1 MRGLLPS
8 VWLLGAA
15 LYTALTLFLSRPVIE
30 DWPLPPHVNE
40 TAVAKQPAKSARLMF
55 KDEALAELAAAEPAT
70 AVKFQPKAAWHN
82 EWAQIAGYTTVGR
95 LRPSATSPVL
105 FAYSV
110 GRPLRVISR
119 EGGFA
124 RVQDLGS
131 GQLGWVRET
140 SLAPFIGGYRQREE
154 RVAEPVVA
162 AAEPAAT
169 MAAVE
174 PAATMSEPESVAVV
188 TPVAVNAVA
197 PAAVKKAQHPR
208 NPAIAAKPR
217 KDTVAAAE
225 PAPRGL
231 FRRKRN
237 QIQQVALGSDNS
249 GVAAI
254 MQRALGRF

>member
-1 MRGLLPS
+1 MTACRWSVTPS
-8 VWLLGAA
+8 
-15 LYTALTLFLSRPVIE
+15 
-30 DWPLPPHVNE
+30 
-40 TAVAKQPAKSARLMF
+40 
-55 KDEALAELAAAEPAT
+55 
-70 AVKFQPKAAWHN
+70 
-82 EWAQIAGYTTVGR
+82 
-95 LRPSATSPVL
+95 TSPAL

-140 SLAPFIGGYRQREE
+140 SLAPFTGGYRQREE

-162 AAEPAAT
+162 AAPPETTVAEPA
-169 MAAVE
+169 
-174 PAATMSEPESVAVV
+174 SEVVV
-188 TPVAVNAVA
+188 TPVAL
-197 PAAVKKAQHPR
+197 KKAPPR
-208 NPAIAAKPR
+208 IPAVAAKPR
-217 KDTVAAAE
+217 KETVAAAE

-237 QIQQVALGSDNS
+237 QVQHVALGNEGT

-254 MQRALGRF
+254 MQRAFGRF

>member
-1 MRGLLPS
+1 MRRLLPS

-15 LYTALTLFLSRPVIE
+15 LYTALTLFLSRPVVE
-30 DWPLPPHVNE
+30 EWPLPPRVNE
-40 TAVAKQPAKSARLMF
+40 TVIAKQPPKAAMLIF
-55 KDEALAELAAAEPAT
+55 QDEPQVELAAAAAPA
-70 AVKFQPKAAWHN
+70 AGARVEWRD

-95 LRPSATSPVL
+95 LHPSSTSPVL

-140 SLAPFIGGYRQREE
+140 SLAPFTGGYRQREE

-162 AAEPAAT
+162 AVEPETTVAEPH
-169 MAAVE
+169 
-174 PAATMSEPESVAVV
+174 SEVVA
-188 TPVAVNAVA
+188 TPVAL
-197 PAAVKKAQHPR
+197 KKAPPR
-208 NPAIAAKPR
+208 IPAVAAKPR
-217 KDTVAAAE
+217 KETVAAAE

-237 QIQQVALGSDNS
+237 QVQHVALGSQGT

>member
-1 MRGLLPS
+1 MRRLLPS

-15 LYTALTLFLSRPVIE
+15 LYTALTLFLIRPVVE
-30 DWPLPPHVNE
+30 EWPLPPRVNE
-40 TAVAKQPAKSARLMF
+40 TVIAKQPPKAAMLIF
-55 KDEALAELAAAEPAT
+55 QDEPQVELAAAAAPAAGT
-70 AVKFQPKAAWHN
+70 RVEWRD

-95 LRPSATSPVL
+95 LHPSSTSPAL

-140 SLAPFIGGYRQREE
+140 SLAPFTGGYRQREE

-162 AAEPAAT
+162 AAPPETTVAEPA
-169 MAAVE
+169 
-174 PAATMSEPESVAVV
+174 SEVAV
-188 TPVAVNAVA
+188 TPVAL
-197 PAAVKKAQHPR
+197 KKAPPR
-208 NPAIAAKPR
+208 IPAVAAKPR
-217 KDTVAAAE
+217 KETVAAAE

-237 QIQQVALGSDNS
+237 QVQHVALGNEGT

-254 MQRALGRF
+254 MQRAFGRF

>member
-15 LYTALTLFLSRPVIE
+15 LYTALTLFLSRPAIE
-30 DWPLPPHVNE
+30 QWPLPPRVNE
-40 TAVAKQPAKSARLMF
+40 TVVAKQPPRSARLIF
-55 KDEALAELAAAEPAT
+55 PDEMKAELAAKAPAPEPQA
-70 AVKFQPKAAWHN
+70 PWRD
-82 EWAQIAGYTTVGR
+82 EWAQIAGFTTVGR
-95 LRPSATSPVL
+95 LHPTPTSPVL

-140 SLAPFIGGYRQREE
+140 SLAPFTGGYRQRDE

-162 AAEPAAT
+162 AAPPATTVAEPA
-169 MAAVE
+169 
-174 PAATMSEPESVAVV
+174 SEVVV
-188 TPVAVNAVA
+188 TPVAVNGATPVA
-197 PAAVKKAQHPR
+197 LKKAPPR
-208 NPAIAAKPR
+208 IPAVAAKPG
-217 KDTVAAAE
+217 KQTVAAAE

-237 QIQQVALGSDNS
+237 QVQHVALGSQGT
-249 GVAAI
+249 GVGAI

>member
-30 DWPLPPHVNE
+30 EWPLPPHVNE
-40 TAVAKQPAKSARLMF
+40 TVVAKQLSRSARHIF
-55 KDEALAELAAAEPAT
+55 KDEALMTKAEAVPE
-70 AVKFQPKAAWHN
+70 VKFKPKAAWRN
-82 EWAQIAGYTTVGR
+82 EWVQIAGYTTVGR
-95 LRPSATSPVL
+95 LYPTAASPVA

-119 EGGFA
+119 EGDFV

-140 SLAPFIGGYRQREE
+140 SLAPFTGGYRPREE

-162 AAEPAAT
+162 SVEPDATVAEPDSV
-169 MAAVE
+169 AAVT
-174 PAATMSEPESVAVV
+174 PVAVKVV
-188 TPVAVNAVA
+188 TPVAVKVVT
-197 PAAVKKAQHPR
+197 PVAVKKAPHPR
-208 NPAIAAKPR
+208 IAAVAAKPR
-217 KDTVAAAE
+217 KETATAAE

-237 QIQQVALGSDNS
+237 QVQHVALGSQDS
-249 GVAAI
+249 GVATI

>member
-15 LYTALTLFLSRPVIE
+15 LYTALTLVLSRPAIE
-30 DWPLPPHVNE
+30 HWPLPPRVNE
-40 TAVAKQPAKSARLMF
+40 TVIAKQPPRAAMLIFPDKPRV
-55 KDEALAELAAAEPAT
+55 ELAAAAAPA
-70 AVKFQPKAAWHN
+70 AAARVEWRD

-95 LRPSATSPVL
+95 LHPSSTSPAL

-131 GQLGWVRET
+131 GQLGWVRES
-140 SLAPFIGGYRQREE
+140 SLAPFTGGYRQRQE

-162 AAEPAAT
+162 AGPPEAAVAEPNIAAV
-169 MAAVE
+169 AVE
-174 PAATMSEPESVAVV
+174 PESAVV
-188 TPVAVNAVA
+188 VPVAL
-197 PAAVKKAQHPR
+197 KKAPPR
-208 NPAIAAKPR
+208 SPAVAAKPG
-217 KDTVAAAE
+217 KQTVAAAE

-237 QIQQVALGSDNS
+237 QVQHVALGGQGT

-254 MQRALGRF
+254 MQRAFGRF

>member
-15 LYTALTLFLSRPVIE
+15 LYTALTLFLIRPVVE
-30 DWPLPPHVNE
+30 EWPLPPRVNE
-40 TAVAKQPAKSARLMF
+40 TVIAKQPPKAAMLIF
-55 KDEALAELAAAEPAT
+55 QDEPQVELAAAAAPAAGT
-70 AVKFQPKAAWHN
+70 RVEWRD

-95 LRPSATSPVL
+95 LHPSSTSPAL

-140 SLAPFIGGYRQREE
+140 SLAPFTGGYRQREE

-162 AAEPAAT
+162 AAPPETTVAEPA
-169 MAAVE
+169 
-174 PAATMSEPESVAVV
+174 SEAVV
-188 TPVAVNAVA
+188 TP
-197 PAAVKKAQHPR
+197 AALKKALPR
-208 NPAIAAKPR
+208 IPAVAAKPR
-217 KDTVAAAE
+217 KETVAAAE

-237 QIQQVALGSDNS
+237 QVQHVALGNEGT

-254 MQRALGRF
+254 MQRAFGRF

>member
-15 LYTALTLFLSRPVIE
+15 LYTALTLFLIRPVVE
-30 DWPLPPHVNE
+30 EWPLPPRVNE
-40 TAVAKQPAKSARLMF
+40 TVIAKQPPKAAMLIF
-55 KDEALAELAAAEPAT
+55 QDEPQVELAAAAAPAAGT
-70 AVKFQPKAAWHN
+70 RVEWRD

-95 LRPSATSPVL
+95 LHPSSTSPAL

-140 SLAPFIGGYRQREE
+140 SLAPFTGGYRQREE

-162 AAEPAAT
+162 AAPPETTVAEPD
-169 MAAVE
+169 
-174 PAATMSEPESVAVV
+174 SEVVV
-188 TPVAVNAVA
+188 TPVAL
-197 PAAVKKAQHPR
+197 KKAPPR
-208 NPAIAAKPR
+208 IPAVAAKPR
-217 KDTVAAAE
+217 KETVAAAE

-237 QIQQVALGSDNS
+237 QVQHVALGNEGT

-254 MQRALGRF
+254 MQRAFGRF

>member
-1 MRGLLPS
+1 
-8 VWLLGAA
+8 LGAA
-15 LYTALTLFLSRPVIE
+15 LYTALTLVLSRPVVE

-40 TAVAKQPAKSARLMF
+40 TAVAKQPAKSARLIF
-55 KDEALAELAAAEPAT
+55 KDEALVAEAAAPE
-70 AVKFQPKAAWHN
+70 VKFQPKAAWHN

-95 LRPSATSPVL
+95 LRPSAASPAL

-154 RVAEPVVA
+154 RALEPVVVA
-162 AAEPAAT
+162 AAEPAA
-169 MAAVE
+169 AA
-174 PAATMSEPESVAVV
+174 AEPEITAAV
-188 TPVAVNAVA
+188 TPVAAKAVA
-197 PAAVKKAQHPR
+197 PVAVKKAQQPR

-217 KDTVAAAE
+217 KDTVANAE

-237 QIQQVALGSDNS
+237 QVQHVALGGDNS

>member
-15 LYTALTLFLSRPVIE
+15 LYTALTLVLSRPAIE
-30 DWPLPPHVNE
+30 HWPLPPRVNE
-40 TAVAKQPAKSARLMF
+40 TVIAKQPPKAAMLIF
-55 KDEALAELAAAEPAT
+55 QDEPQVELAAAVAPAAGT
-70 AVKFQPKAAWHN
+70 RVEWRD

-95 LRPSATSPVL
+95 LHPSSTSPVL

-140 SLAPFIGGYRQREE
+140 SLAPFTGGYRQREE

-162 AAEPAAT
+162 A
-169 MAAVE
+169 VE
-174 PAATMSEPESVAVV
+174 PAATVAEPASEVVV
-188 TPVAVNAVA
+188 TPVAVNGATPVALKKAPPRSPAVA
-197 PAAVKKAQHPR
+197 
-208 NPAIAAKPR
+208 AKQ
-217 KDTVAAAE
+217 TVAAAE
-225 PAPRGL
+225 PTPRGL

-237 QIQQVALGSDNS
+237 QVQHVALGGQGT

-254 MQRALGRF
+254 MQRAFGRF

>member
-15 LYTALTLFLSRPVIE
+15 LYTALTLFLIRPVVE
-30 DWPLPPHVNE
+30 EWPLPPRVNE
-40 TAVAKQPAKSARLMF
+40 TVIAKQP
-55 KDEALAELAAAEPAT
+55 
-70 AVKFQPKAAWHN
+70 PKAAMLIFQDEPQVEPAAAAAPAAGTRVEWRD

-95 LRPSATSPVL
+95 LQPSSTSPVL

-140 SLAPFIGGYRQREE
+140 SLAPFTGGYRQREE
-154 RVAEPVVA
+154 CVAEPVVA
-162 AAEPAAT
+162 A
-169 MAAVE
+169 VE
-174 PAATMSEPESVAVV
+174 PETTVAAPASEVVVA
-188 TPVAVNAVA
+188 PVAL
-197 PAAVKKAQHPR
+197 KKAPPR
-208 NPAIAAKPR
+208 IPAVAAKPR
-217 KDTVAAAE
+217 KETVAAAE

-237 QIQQVALGSDNS
+237 QVQHVALGSQGT

>member
-1 MRGLLPS
+1 
-8 VWLLGAA
+8 
-15 LYTALTLFLSRPVIE
+15 
-30 DWPLPPHVNE
+30 LPPRVNE
-40 TAVAKQPAKSARLMF
+40 TVIAKQPPKAAMLIF
-55 KDEALAELAAAEPAT
+55 EDEPHVELAAAVAPAVGT
-70 AVKFQPKAAWHN
+70 RVEWRD

-95 LRPSATSPVL
+95 LHPSSTSPVL

-140 SLAPFIGGYRQREE
+140 SLAPFTGGYRQREQ

-162 AAEPAAT
+162 AAPPEAAVAEPIIAAV
-169 MAAVE
+169 AVE
-174 PAATMSEPESVAVV
+174 PESAAVV
-188 TPVAVNAVA
+188 TPVAL
-197 PAAVKKAQHPR
+197 KKAPPR
-208 NPAIAAKPR
+208 SPAVAAKPG
-217 KDTVAAAE
+217 KQTVAAAE

-237 QIQQVALGSDNS
+237 QVQHVALGGQST

-254 MQRALGRF
+254 MQRAFGRF

>member
-15 LYTALTLFLSRPVIE
+15 LYTALTLFLIRPVVE
-30 DWPLPPHVNE
+30 EWPLPPRVNE
-40 TAVAKQPAKSARLMF
+40 TVIAKQPPKAAMLIF
-55 KDEALAELAAAEPAT
+55 QDEPQVELAAAAAPAAGT
-70 AVKFQPKAAWHN
+70 RVEWRD

-95 LRPSATSPVL
+95 LHPSSTSPAL

-140 SLAPFIGGYRQREE
+140 SLAPFTGGYRQREE

-162 AAEPAAT
+162 AAPPETTVAEPA
-169 MAAVE
+169 
-174 PAATMSEPESVAVV
+174 SEVVV
-188 TPVAVNAVA
+188 TPVAL
-197 PAAVKKAQHPR
+197 KKAPPR
-208 NPAIAAKPR
+208 IPAVAAKPR
-217 KDTVAAAE
+217 KETVAAAE

-237 QIQQVALGSDNS
+237 QVQHVALGNEGT

-254 MQRALGRF
+254 MQRAFGRF

>member
-15 LYTALTLFLSRPVIE
+15 LYTDLTLFLNRPVIE
-30 DWPLPPHVNE
+30 DWPLPPQVNE
-40 TAVAKQPAKSARLMF
+40 TTVAKQPAKSARLVF
-55 KDEALAELAAAEPAT
+55 ADEARLAAAEPAPT
-70 AVKFQPKAAWHN
+70 VKFQPKAAWHN
-82 EWAQIAGYTTVGR
+82 EWVQIAGYTTVGR

-110 GRPLRVISR
+110 GRPLRVIAR
-119 EGGFA
+119 EDGFV

-131 GQLGWVRET
+131 GQLGWVSEA
-140 SLAPFIGGYRQREE
+140 SLAPFTGGYRQHED

-162 AAEPAAT
+162 AVVPAAS
-169 MAAVE
+169 AVE
-174 PAATMSEPESVAVV
+174 PDVAAAV
-188 TPVAVNAVA
+188 TPVAVKLAA
-197 PAAVKKAQHPR
+197 PVLVKKAPHPR
-208 NPAIAAKPR
+208 NPAIAASPR
-217 KDTVAAAE
+217 KETVAAAE
-225 PAPRGL
+225 PTPRGL

-237 QIQQVALGSDNS
+237 QVQHVALGGENS

>member
-15 LYTALTLFLSRPVIE
+15 LYTALTLFLIRPVVE
-30 DWPLPPHVNE
+30 EWPLPPRVNE
-40 TAVAKQPAKSARLMF
+40 TVIAKQPPKAAMLIF
-55 KDEALAELAAAEPAT
+55 QDEPQVELAAAAAPAAGT
-70 AVKFQPKAAWHN
+70 RVEWRD

-95 LRPSATSPVL
+95 LHPSSTSPAL

-140 SLAPFIGGYRQREE
+140 SLAPFTGGYRQREE

-162 AAEPAAT
+162 AAPLETTVAEPA
-169 MAAVE
+169 
-174 PAATMSEPESVAVV
+174 SEVVV
-188 TPVAVNAVA
+188 TPVAL
-197 PAAVKKAQHPR
+197 KKAPPR
-208 NPAIAAKPR
+208 IPAVAAKPR
-217 KDTVAAAE
+217 KETVAAAE

-237 QIQQVALGSDNS
+237 QVQHVALGNEGT

-254 MQRALGRF
+254 MQRAFGRF

>member
-1 MRGLLPS
+1 M
-8 VWLLGAA
+8 
-15 LYTALTLFLSRPVIE
+15 
-30 DWPLPPHVNE
+30 
-40 TAVAKQPAKSARLMF
+40 
-55 KDEALAELAAAEPAT
+55 ELAAAGRARGREPQAE
-70 AVKFQPKAAWHN
+70 WRD

-95 LRPSATSPVL
+95 LHPSSTSPVL

-140 SLAPFIGGYRQREE
+140 SLAPFTGGYRQREE

-162 AAEPAAT
+162 AAPPAAT
-169 MAAVE
+169 VAE
-174 PAATMSEPESVAVV
+174 PDIAWWRWSLRSPFGA
-188 TPVAVNAVA
+188 TPVAL
-197 PAAVKKAQHPR
+197 KKAPPR
-208 NPAIAAKPR
+208 IPAVAAKPG
-217 KDTVAAAE
+217 KQTVAAAE

-237 QIQQVALGSDNS
+237 QVQHVALGSQGT

-254 MQRALGRF
+254 MQRAFGRF

>member
-15 LYTALTLFLSRPVIE
+15 LYTALTLFLIRPVVE
-30 DWPLPPHVNE
+30 EWPLPPRVNE
-40 TAVAKQPAKSARLMF
+40 TVIAKQPPKAAMLIF
-55 KDEALAELAAAEPAT
+55 QDEPQVELAAAAAPAAGT
-70 AVKFQPKAAWHN
+70 RVEWRD

-95 LRPSATSPVL
+95 LHPSSTSPAL

-119 EGGFA
+119 EDGFA

-140 SLAPFIGGYRQREE
+140 SLAPFTGGYRQREE

-162 AAEPAAT
+162 AAPPETTVAEPD
-169 MAAVE
+169 
-174 PAATMSEPESVAVV
+174 SEVVV
-188 TPVAVNAVA
+188 TPVAL
-197 PAAVKKAQHPR
+197 KKAPPR
-208 NPAIAAKPR
+208 IPAVAAKPR
-217 KDTVAAAE
+217 KETVAAAE

-237 QIQQVALGSDNS
+237 QVQHVALGNEGT

-254 MQRALGRF
+254 MQRAFGRF

>member
-15 LYTALTLFLSRPVIE
+15 LYTALTLFLIRPVVE
-30 DWPLPPHVNE
+30 EWPLPPRVNE
-40 TAVAKQPAKSARLMF
+40 TVIAKQPPKAAMLIF
-55 KDEALAELAAAEPAT
+55 QDEPQVELAAAAAPAAGT
-70 AVKFQPKAAWHN
+70 RVEWRD

-95 LRPSATSPVL
+95 LHPSSTSPAL

-140 SLAPFIGGYRQREE
+140 SLAPFTGGYRQREE

-162 AAEPAAT
+162 AAPPVTTVAEPA
-169 MAAVE
+169 
-174 PAATMSEPESVAVV
+174 SEVVV
-188 TPVAVNAVA
+188 TPVAL
-197 PAAVKKAQHPR
+197 KKAPPR
-208 NPAIAAKPR
+208 IPAVAAKPR
-217 KDTVAAAE
+217 KETVAAAE

-237 QIQQVALGSDNS
+237 QVQHVALGNEGT

-254 MQRALGRF
+254 MQRAFGRF

>member
-15 LYTALTLFLSRPVIE
+15 LYTALTLVLSWPAIE
-30 DWPLPPHVNE
+30 EWPLPPRLNE
-40 TAVAKQPAKSARLMF
+40 TVIAKQPPRAAMLTFQDKPRV
-55 KDEALAELAAAEPAT
+55 ELAAAAAPA
-70 AVKFQPKAAWHN
+70 AAARVEWRD

-95 LRPSATSPVL
+95 LHPSFTSPVL

-131 GQLGWVRET
+131 GQLGWVRES
-140 SLAPFIGGYRQREE
+140 SLAPFTGGYRQRQE

-162 AAEPAAT
+162 AAPPETTVAEPDIASV
-169 MAAVE
+169 AVE
-174 PAATMSEPESVAVV
+174 PESAMV
-188 TPVAVNAVA
+188 TAVA
-197 PAAVKKAQHPR
+197 LKKAPPR
-208 NPAIAAKPR
+208 SPAVAAKSG
-217 KDTVAAAE
+217 KQTVAAAE

-237 QIQQVALGSDNS
+237 QVQHVALGGQGT

-254 MQRALGRF
+254 MQRAFGRF

>member
-15 LYTALTLFLSRPVIE
+15 LYTALTLFLIRPVVE
-30 DWPLPPHVNE
+30 EWPLPPRVNE
-40 TAVAKQPAKSARLMF
+40 TVIAKQP
-55 KDEALAELAAAEPAT
+55 
-70 AVKFQPKAAWHN
+70 PKAAMLIFQDEPQVEPAAAPAAGTRVEWRD

-95 LRPSATSPVL
+95 LQPSSTSPVL

-140 SLAPFIGGYRQREE
+140 SLAPFTGGYRQREE

-162 AAEPAAT
+162 AVEPETTVAAP
-169 MAAVE
+169 AIAAVAVE
-174 PAATMSEPESVAVV
+174 PESAVV
-188 TPVAVNAVA
+188 TPVALKKAPARSPAVA
-197 PAAVKKAQHPR
+197 V
-208 NPAIAAKPR
+208 KPR
-217 KDTVAAAE
+217 KETVATAE

-237 QIQQVALGSDNS
+237 QVQHVALGNEGT

-254 MQRALGRF
+254 VQRAFGRF

>member
-1 MRGLLPS
+1 MRRLLPS

-15 LYTALTLFLSRPVIE
+15 LYTALTLVLSRPAIE
-30 DWPLPPHVNE
+30 EWPLPPRVNE
-40 TAVAKQPAKSARLMF
+40 TVIAKQL
-55 KDEALAELAAAEPAT
+55 
-70 AVKFQPKAAWHN
+70 PKAAMLIFQDEPQVERAAAAAPAPAAAARAEWRD

-95 LRPSATSPVL
+95 LHPSSTSPVL

-140 SLAPFIGGYRQREE
+140 SLAPFTGGYRQREE

-162 AAEPAAT
+162 AAPPAA
-169 MAAVE
+169 AVAEPDIAAVAVE
-174 PAATMSEPESVAVV
+174 PERAVV
-188 TPVAVNAVA
+188 TPVAL
-197 PAAVKKAQHPR
+197 KKAPPR
-208 NPAIAAKPR
+208 IPAVAAKPR
-217 KDTVAAAE
+217 KETVAVAAE

-237 QIQQVALGSDNS
+237 QVQHVALGSQGT

-254 MQRALGRF
+254 MQRAFGRF